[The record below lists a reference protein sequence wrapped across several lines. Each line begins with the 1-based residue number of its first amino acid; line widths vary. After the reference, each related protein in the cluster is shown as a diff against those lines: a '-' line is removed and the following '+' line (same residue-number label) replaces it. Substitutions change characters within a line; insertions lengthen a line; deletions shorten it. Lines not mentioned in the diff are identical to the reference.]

1 MKKKTRRILIIAV
14 VALIGVVILLN
25 LSSQREKSI
34 KATVEKVG
42 RQNLTSIISASG
54 EIKPKKNINLS
65 AQIPGRIIKIG
76 VQEGQEVK
84 RGDFLLGL
92 DPSQYEANADHD
104 RAFIQ
109 SSQAERIK
117 VEATLAKNKSY
128 YERQQ
133 NLFDNQLISKEQL
146 EQAKVQWD
154 ISGASLQ
161 AIDFQI
167 DQARASLK
175 SSLDNLSK
183 TVFSAPIDGIIT
195 SLRVEEGEVA
205 IIGTMNNPGTVL
217 MTIAD
222 LSVMEV
228 EVEVDETDVI
238 GVVLGQSADVKVDAF
253 PNEVFKGKVTEIG
266 SSALQKSTV
275 TSTTQESKDFKV
287 VVTLDNPSPGLK
299 PGLSANADIITAQKG
314 NVPAI
319 PISALVVRDKAAA
332 AGESVSKSKEKTE
345 EGVFL
350 VENDRAKFVPVQKGI
365 MGELSIEISAGLT
378 EGQTIVTGPYDT
390 LRVLKDGDLIKPEAK
405 KDEVKK

>member
-1 MKKKTRRILIIAV
+1 MTKKTKRILIIAV
-14 VALIGVVILLN
+14 AAVIGIVIFLN
-25 LSSQREKSI
+25 LSTQREKSV

-42 RQNLTSIISASG
+42 RQDLTAIISASG

-128 YERQQ
+128 YERQR
-133 NLFDNQLISKEQL
+133 NLYDNLLISKEQL

-154 ISGASLQ
+154 ISEASLQ

-167 DQARASLK
+167 AQARASLK

-238 GVVLGQSADVKVDAF
+238 GVVLGQTADVRVDAF
-253 PNEVFKGKVTEIG
+253 PNEVFMGKVTEIG
-266 SSALQKSTV
+266 SSALQKSAV

-287 VVTLDNPSPGLK
+287 VVTLENPSPGLK
-299 PGLSANADIITAQKG
+299 PGLSASADIITARKDG
-314 NVPAI
+314 VLAI
-319 PISALVVRDKAAA
+319 PISALVVRDKAAEE
-332 AGESVSKSKEKTE
+332 GEPAPKSKEKTE

-350 VENDRAKFVPVQKGI
+350 VENERAKFVPVRKGI
-365 MGELSIEISAGLT
+365 MGELSIEISSGLT
-378 EGQTIVTGPYDT
+378 EGQTIVSGPYDT
-390 LRVLKDGDLIKPEAK
+390 LRVLKDGDLIKPETK